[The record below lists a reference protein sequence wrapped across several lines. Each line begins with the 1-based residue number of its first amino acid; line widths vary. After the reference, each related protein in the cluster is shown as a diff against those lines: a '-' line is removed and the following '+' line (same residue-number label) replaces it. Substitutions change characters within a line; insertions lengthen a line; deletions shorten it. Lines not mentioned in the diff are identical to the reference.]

1 LIFACG
7 NQLVGSHP
15 FCADAEAGQIRKAI
29 ARNIPCDR
37 AIRKNLECSTMMMKT
52 GLEGLDRK
60 RNLATIKNGD
70 ERSFIT
76 KELAKKPK

>member
-1 LIFACG
+1 
-7 NQLVGSHP
+7 
-15 FCADAEAGQIRKAI
+15 
-29 ARNIPCDR
+29 
-37 AIRKNLECSTMMMKT
+37 MMMKT